1 MLSTYFEN
9 NLTEEHD
16 VEVSHDG
23 GNVVLTLV
31 GDYSE
36 TVILGP
42 WAARAIGNALN
53 NMAELAENA
62 PLVAE

>member
-36 TVILGP
+36 SVILEP
-42 WAARAIGNALN
+42 WAARAFGRALT
-53 NMAELAENA
+53 NMAELAEHA
-62 PLVAE
+62 PLVVE